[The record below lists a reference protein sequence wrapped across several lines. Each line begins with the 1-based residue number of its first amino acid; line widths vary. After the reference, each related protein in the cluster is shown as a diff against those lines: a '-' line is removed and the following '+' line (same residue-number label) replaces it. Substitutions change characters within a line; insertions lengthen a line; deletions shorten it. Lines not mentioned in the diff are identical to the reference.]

1 MDRSNR
7 ESGYRCT
14 EEGIRA
20 YNNKKVYNNS
30 NNMQQLYWI
39 ACLQLS

>member
-14 EEGIRA
+14 EERLIL
-20 YNNKKVYNNS
+20 YNNKKYNNS
-30 NNMQQLYWI
+30 NNKQQVFGKP
-39 ACLQLS
+39 C